1 MSQAKIGDTVRVD
14 YTGTLDG
21 GEVFDTSLTDGRE
34 PLQFT
39 LGEGQMIPGFEKE
52 VLGMNVGET
61 KNINIPSAEAYGERT
76 PEALVEVPLTQFPKE
91 IPLLP
96 GTQLSVHTP
105 EGYELPAL
113 IHEVRTETVVIDTNH
128 PLAGLDLN
136 FELTLV
142 EIL

>member
-14 YTGTLDG
+14 YTGTLEN
-21 GEVFDTSLTDGRE
+21 GEVFDTSLMEDRE
-34 PLQFT
+34 PLEFT
-39 LGEGQMIPGFEKE
+39 IGEGQMIPGFEKE
-52 VLGMNVGET
+52 VVGMTIGET
-61 KNINIPSAEAYGERT
+61 KKINIPSAEAYGERT
-76 PEALVEVPLTQFPKE
+76 PEALVEVPLAQFPQE

-96 GTQLSVHTP
+96 GTQLAVHTP
-105 EGYELPAL
+105 EGHQLPAL
-113 IHEVRTETVVIDTNH
+113 IHEVREETVVIDTNH

>member
-14 YTGTLDG
+14 YTGTLES
-21 GEVFDTSLTDGRE
+21 GEVFDSSIGEGRE
-34 PLQFT
+34 PLEFT
-39 LGEGQMIPGFEKE
+39 LGQGQMIPGFEKE
-52 VLGMNVGET
+52 VVGMTLGET
-61 KNINIPSAEAYGERT
+61 KKINIVSAEAYGERSL
-76 PEALVEVPLTQFPKE
+76 EALVEVPLTQFPPE

-96 GTQLSVHTP
+96 GTELAVHTP
-105 EGYELPAL
+105 EGYQLPAL
-113 IHEVRTETVVIDTNH
+113 IHEVREETVVIDTNH